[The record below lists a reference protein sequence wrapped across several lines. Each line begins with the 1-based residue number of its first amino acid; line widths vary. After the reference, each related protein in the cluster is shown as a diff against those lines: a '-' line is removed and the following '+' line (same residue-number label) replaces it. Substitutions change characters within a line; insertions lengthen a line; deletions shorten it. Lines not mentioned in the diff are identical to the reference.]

1 MRHPSHDA
9 QTLLPLV
16 YNSQPQAK
24 YFPVWP
30 PHSVSKYIVFRL
42 RYSLYLKVQFFF
54 RSLTLRKHLQSQM
67 SIVKILFLWN
77 MMTVLES
84 SWITTSSWSGKM
96 KTLLFITY
104 ALPNVHKASVMF
116 AASNSVPRVRMI
128 LHSMFL
134 WSSFGINEV
143 SVWSTRANNAHW
155 PSSE

>member
-16 YNSQPQAK
+16 YKSQPQAK

-67 SIVKILFLWN
+67 SIIKILFLWN
-77 MMTVLES
+77 MMTVRLVM
-84 SWITTSSWSGKM
+84 THRQRSGKM